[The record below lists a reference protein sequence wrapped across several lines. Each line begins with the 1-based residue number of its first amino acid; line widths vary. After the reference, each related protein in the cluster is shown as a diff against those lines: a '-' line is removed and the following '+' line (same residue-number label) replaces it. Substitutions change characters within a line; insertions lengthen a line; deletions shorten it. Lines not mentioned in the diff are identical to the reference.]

1 MEKGAI
7 LILCFEFSCAN
18 DGSVLAFFLDFWAKK
33 SALKYSITAQNR
45 SIKLYVE
52 GNENELAKFSDEYIN
67 LVPHSIFIE
76 ESKVSLAD
84 ELPKNSEFEFDFSFK
99 NITPNALK
107 SDENEFGF
115 KSDNIFIANA
125 IKDIMAGKTVN
136 YDGYEISKFSSFDCD
151 YILPTNLKNAA
162 KIFVCDEK
170 SLIALASF
178 EKPVINLRTNAIYR
192 SNHKDAPLYFDVRSA
207 WDINVYKITQA
218 LSENGINF
226 LSIKSLKNDMK
237 VSILDER
244 ILIIRSGEF
253 IKTKE
258 MEFINSFDDKNYALF
273 GLCVSELGV
282 ANSTI
287 ARVFLSQKYSD
298 FIKVYKGEDVFDMLG
313 INLPKS
319 FEEIWQK
326 ISEFDGG
333 DRLLANYQKEYKL
346 PNGTIDLPNNFYSLF
361 MIIDQILGYNGQI
374 LNYARDYSGLKGVR
388 IDYKMSSKSEF
399 DWVRAIRSTMS
410 FRLAGADAKNISFGC
425 LESLAFFLSDF
436 GDILKDELE
445 CEGMIFSG
453 NLFANPV
460 IANLALKFCNSNYKS
475 KFSGHYPLEIN

>member
-1 MEKGAI
+1 M
-7 LILCFEFSCAN
+7 ILCFEFSCAS
-18 DGSVLAFFLDFWAKK
+18 DGLVLAFFLDFWAKK
-33 SALKYSITAQNR
+33 SALKYSITAQNG

-52 GNENELAKFSDEYIN
+52 GDENELARFSDEYIN

-84 ELPKNSEFEFDFSFK
+84 KLPQNSEFEFNFSFK
-99 NITPNALK
+99 NITPNALQT
-107 SDENEFGF
+107 DENEFGF
-115 KSDNIFIANA
+115 KSDNSFINST
-125 IKDIMAGKTVN
+125 IKDIIAGKTVN
-136 YDGYEISKFSSFDCD
+136 YDGYELSKFSGFDGD
-151 YILPTNLKNAA
+151 YLLPTNLKNAA

-178 EKPVINLRTNAIYR
+178 EKPIMSLRTNAIYR
-192 SNHKDAPLYFDVRSA
+192 SNHKDAPLYFDIRSA
-207 WDINVYKITQA
+207 WDINIYKIAQA

-226 LSIKSLKNDMK
+226 ISVKSSKNDMK
-237 VSILDER
+237 ISILDER
-244 ILIIRSGEF
+244 ILIIKAGEF
-253 IKTKE
+253 IRAKE
-258 MEFINSFDDKNYALF
+258 REFINSFDDKNYALF
-273 GLCVSELGV
+273 GLCVNELGV
-282 ANSTI
+282 SNSTI

-298 FIKVYKGEDVFDMLG
+298 FIKVYKGDDEFNMLR

-319 FEEIWQK
+319 FDEIWQK

-333 DRLLANYQKEYKL
+333 DRLLANYQKEYTL
-346 PNGTIDLPNNFYSLF
+346 PKGSIDLPDNFYSLF
-361 MIIDQILGYNGQI
+361 MIIDKILGYNGQI

-475 KFSGHYPLEIN
+475 KFSGRYPLEID

>member
-7 LILCFEFSCAN
+7 LILCFEFSCAS
-18 DGSVLAFFLDFWAKK
+18 DGLVLAFFLDFWAKK
-33 SALKYSITAQNR
+33 SALKYSITTQNG

-52 GNENELAKFSDEYIN
+52 GDEKELARFSDEYIN

-84 ELPKNSEFEFDFSFK
+84 KLPQNSEFEFNFSFK
-99 NITPNALK
+99 NITPNALQT
-107 SDENEFGF
+107 DENEFGF
-115 KSDNIFIANA
+115 KSDSSFINSA
-125 IKDIMAGKTVN
+125 IKDIIAGKTVN
-136 YDGYEISKFSSFDCD
+136 YDGYELSKFSGFDCD
-151 YILPTNLKNAA
+151 YILPTNLKNTA

-178 EKPVINLRTNAIYR
+178 EKPIMSLRTNAIYR
-192 SNHKDAPLYFDVRSA
+192 SNHKDAPLYFDIRSA
-207 WDINVYKITQA
+207 WDINIYKITQA

-226 LSIKSLKNDMK
+226 VSVKSSKNDMK
-237 VSILDER
+237 ISILDER
-244 ILIIRSGEF
+244 ILIIKAGEF
-253 IKTKE
+253 IRAKE
-258 MEFINSFDDKNYALF
+258 REFINSFDDKNYALF
-273 GLCVSELGV
+273 GLCVNELGV
-282 ANSTI
+282 SNSI
-287 ARVFLSQKYSD
+287 VARVFLSQKYSD
-298 FIKVYKGEDVFDMLG
+298 FIKVYKGDDEFNMLR

-319 FEEIWQK
+319 FDEIWQK

-333 DRLLANYQKEYKL
+333 DRLLANYQKEYTL
-346 PNGTIDLPNNFYSLF
+346 PKGSIDLPDNFYSLF
-361 MIIDQILGYNGQI
+361 MIIDKILGYNGQI

-453 NLFANPV
+453 NLFANPI

-475 KFSGHYPLEIN
+475 KFSGRYPLEID

>member
-1 MEKGAI
+1 M
-7 LILCFEFSCAN
+7 ILCFEFSCAS
-18 DGSVLAFFLDFWAKK
+18 DGLVLAFFLDFWAKK
-33 SALKYSITAQNR
+33 SALKYSITAQNG

-52 GNENELAKFSDEYIN
+52 GDENELARFSDEYIN

-84 ELPKNSEFEFDFSFK
+84 KLPQNSEFEFNFSFK
-99 NITPNALK
+99 NITPNALQI
-107 SDENEFGF
+107 DENEFGF
-115 KSDNIFIANA
+115 KSDSSFINSA
-125 IKDIMAGKTVN
+125 IKDIIAGKTIN
-136 YDGYEISKFSSFDCD
+136 YDGYELSKFSGFDGD
-151 YILPTNLKNAA
+151 YLLPTNLKNAT

-178 EKPVINLRTNAIYR
+178 EKPIMSLRTNAIYR
-192 SNHKDAPLYFDVRSA
+192 SNHKNAPLYFDIRSA
-207 WDINVYKITQA
+207 WDINIYKITQA

-226 LSIKSLKNDMK
+226 VSVKSSKNDMK
-237 VSILDER
+237 ISILDER
-244 ILIIRSGEF
+244 ILIIKAGEF
-253 IKTKE
+253 IRAKE
-258 MEFINSFDDKNYALF
+258 REFINSFDDKNYALF
-273 GLCVSELGV
+273 GLCVNELGV
-282 ANSTI
+282 SNSTI

-298 FIKVYKGEDVFDMLG
+298 FIKVYKGDDEFNMLR

-319 FEEIWQK
+319 FDEIWQK

-333 DRLLANYQKEYKL
+333 DRLLANYQKEYTL
-346 PNGTIDLPNNFYSLF
+346 PKGSIDLPDNFYSLF
-361 MIIDQILGYNGQI
+361 MIIDKILGYNGKI

-475 KFSGHYPLEIN
+475 KFSGRYPLEID

>member
-1 MEKGAI
+1 M
-7 LILCFEFSCAN
+7 ILCFEFSCAN
-18 DGSVLAFFLDFWAKK
+18 DGLVLAFFLDFWAKK
-33 SALKYSITAQNR
+33 SALKYSITAQNG

-52 GNENELAKFSDEYIN
+52 GDENELARFSDEYIN

-84 ELPKNSEFEFDFSFK
+84 KLPQNSEFEFNFSFK
-99 NITPNALK
+99 NITPNALQT
-107 SDENEFGF
+107 DENEFGF
-115 KSDNIFIANA
+115 KSDSSFINSA
-125 IKDIMAGKTVN
+125 IKDIIAGKTVN
-136 YDGYEISKFSSFDCD
+136 YNGYELSKFSGFDGD
-151 YILPTNLKNAA
+151 YLLPTNLKNAA

-178 EKPVINLRTNAIYR
+178 EKPIMSLRTNAIYR
-192 SNHKDAPLYFDVRSA
+192 SNHKDAPLYFDIRSA
-207 WDINVYKITQA
+207 WDINIYKIAQA

-226 LSIKSLKNDMK
+226 ISVKSSKNDMK
-237 VSILDER
+237 ISILDER
-244 ILIIRSGEF
+244 ILIIKAGEF
-253 IKTKE
+253 IIAKE
-258 MEFINSFDDKNYALF
+258 REFINSFDDKNYALF
-273 GLCVSELGV
+273 GLCVNELGV
-282 ANSTI
+282 SNSTI

-298 FIKVYKGEDVFDMLG
+298 FIKVYKGDDEFNMLR

-319 FEEIWQK
+319 FDEIWQK

-333 DRLLANYQKEYKL
+333 DRLLANYQKEYTL
-346 PNGTIDLPNNFYSLF
+346 PKGSIDLPDNFYSLF
-361 MIIDQILGYNGQI
+361 MIIDKILGYNGQI

-475 KFSGHYPLEIN
+475 KFSGRYPLEID

>member
-1 MEKGAI
+1 M
-7 LILCFEFSCAN
+7 
-18 DGSVLAFFLDFWAKK
+18 
-33 SALKYSITAQNR
+33 
-45 SIKLYVE
+45 
-52 GNENELAKFSDEYIN
+52 
-67 LVPHSIFIE
+67 
-76 ESKVSLAD
+76 
-84 ELPKNSEFEFDFSFK
+84 
-99 NITPNALK
+99 
-107 SDENEFGF
+107 
-115 KSDNIFIANA
+115 
-125 IKDIMAGKTVN
+125 
-136 YDGYEISKFSSFDCD
+136 
-151 YILPTNLKNAA
+151 LPTNLKNAA

-178 EKPVINLRTNAIYR
+178 EKPIMSLRTNAIYR
-192 SNHKDAPLYFDVRSA
+192 SNHKDAPLYFDIRSA
-207 WDINVYKITQA
+207 WDINIYKIAQA

-226 LSIKSLKNDMK
+226 ISVKSSKNDMK
-237 VSILDER
+237 ISILDER
-244 ILIIRSGEF
+244 ILIIKAGEF
-253 IKTKE
+253 IRAKE
-258 MEFINSFDDKNYALF
+258 REFINSFDDKNYALF
-273 GLCVSELGV
+273 GLCVNELGV
-282 ANSTI
+282 SNSTI

-298 FIKVYKGEDVFDMLG
+298 FIKVYKGDDEFNMLR

-319 FEEIWQK
+319 FDEIWQK

-333 DRLLANYQKEYKL
+333 DRLLANYQKEYTL
-346 PNGTIDLPNNFYSLF
+346 PKGSIDLPDNFYSLF
-361 MIIDQILGYNGQI
+361 MIIDKILGYNGQI

-475 KFSGHYPLEIN
+475 KFSGRYPLEID